1 MTAAAV
7 GMASSHELGREDRY
21 REPRCQYRSHR
32 GVGAK
37 IEKFSGGRQ
46 QHAPIGSTE
55 LGRYVKKELD
65 RGQDRIGVDVAA
77 ADQFLSSLIGTEHDD
92 LPFQ

>member
-1 MTAAAV
+1 MTASVV
-7 GMASSHELGREDRY
+7 GTASGHDLGREDRF

-37 IEKFSGGRQ
+37 IEKFSGRPQ
-46 QHAPIGSTE
+46 QRAPIGSTE
-55 LGRYVKKELD
+55 LDRDVKKELD

-77 ADQFLSSLIGTEHDD
+77 ADQFLSPVIGTEHDD
-92 LPFQ
+92 LPFH